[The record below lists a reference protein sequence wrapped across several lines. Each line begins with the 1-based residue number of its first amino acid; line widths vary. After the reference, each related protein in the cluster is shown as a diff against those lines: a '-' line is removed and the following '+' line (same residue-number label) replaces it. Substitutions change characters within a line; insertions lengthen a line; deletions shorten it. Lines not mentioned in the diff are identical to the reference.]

1 VNSAPRLGR
10 TRFNQFSSDAR
21 YTSGMSD
28 ASKPMFGIEFRKEK
42 ASGATRG
49 LRRLIVRFG
58 RKNDGAA
65 AVEFAI
71 VVVPFF
77 ALLFA
82 IIELAFV
89 FWAGQVLETAVQET
103 SRLVMTGQA
112 QKQNFDQVRFKTELC
127 ARVLGLFNCNSG
139 MLIDVRTSGAFA
151 TANLG
156 KPTFKADGKV
166 DDSGFQYQQG
176 GPGDIVVVRVMYEWP
191 LILRTFGLDLSDT
204 PSGRRLIMSA
214 VAFRNEPY
222 Q

>member
-1 VNSAPRLGR
+1 
-10 TRFNQFSSDAR
+10 
-21 YTSGMSD
+21 
-28 ASKPMFGIEFRKEK
+28 MFGISIRKTK
-42 ASGATRG
+42 ASGASRG
-49 LRRLIVRFG
+49 LRRLVVRFG

-89 FWAGQVLETAVQET
+89 FWAGQVLETAVHET
-103 SRLVMTGQA
+103 SRLIMTGQA
-112 QKQNFDQVRFKTELC
+112 QKQNFNKAKFQEELC
-127 ARVLGLFNCNSG
+127 KRVLGLFTCG
-139 MLIDVRTSGAFA
+139 PKMLIDVRTAGDFSG
-151 TANLG
+151 ANLG
-156 KPTFKADGKV
+156 KPTFKANGQV

-176 GPGDIVVVRVMYEWP
+176 GPGEIVVVRVMYEWD
-191 LILRTFGLDLSDT
+191 LILRTFGLDLADT
-204 PSGRRLIMSA
+204 PSGRRLMMSA

>member
-1 VNSAPRLGR
+1 LA
-10 TRFNQFSSDAR
+10 QAE
-21 YTSGMSD
+21 
-28 ASKPMFGIEFRKEK
+28 KMFGIEFRKEK

-49 LRRLIVRFG
+49 LRRLVVRFG

-71 VVVPFF
+71 VAVPFF
-77 ALLFA
+77 AILFA

-89 FWAGQVLETAVQET
+89 FWAGQVLETAVHDT

-112 QKQNFDQVRFKTELC
+112 QKQNFDQARFKTELC
-127 ARVLGLFNCNSG
+127 ARVLGLFSCDAG
-139 MLIDVRTSGAFA
+139 MIIDVRTSGAFA

-156 KPTFKADGKV
+156 KPAFKANGQV
-166 DDSGFQYQQG
+166 DDTGFQYQAG

-191 LILRTFGLDLSDT
+191 LFVRTFGLDLADT
-204 PSGRRLIMSA
+204 PSGRRLLMSA

>member
-1 VNSAPRLGR
+1 
-10 TRFNQFSSDAR
+10 
-21 YTSGMSD
+21 M
-28 ASKPMFGIEFRKEK
+28 MFGISLRREQ
-42 ASGATRG
+42 ASGARRG

-82 IIELAFV
+82 IIELALV
-89 FWAGQVLETAVQET
+89 FWAGQVLETAVYDT

-112 QKQNFDQVRFKTELC
+112 QKQNFDQARFKQELC
-127 ARVLGLFNCNSG
+127 NRVLGLFNCNTG

-151 TANLG
+151 SANLG
-156 KPTFKADGKV
+156 KPTFKANGQI
-166 DDSGFQYQQG
+166 DDTSFQYQIG

-191 LILRTFGLDLSDT
+191 LILRTFGLDLADT
-204 PSGRRLIMSA
+204 PGGRRLLMSA

>member
-1 VNSAPRLGR
+1 
-10 TRFNQFSSDAR
+10 
-21 YTSGMSD
+21 
-28 ASKPMFGIEFRKEK
+28 MFGIEFRREK
-42 ASGATRG
+42 ATGATRG

-77 ALLFA
+77 AMLFA

-89 FWAGQVLETAVQET
+89 FWAGQVLETAVNDT

-112 QKQNFDQVRFKTELC
+112 QKQNFDQARFKQELC
-127 ARVLGLFNCNSG
+127 ARVLGLFNCDTG
-139 MLIDVRTSGAFA
+139 MIIDVRTSNAFA
-151 TANLG
+151 SANLG
-156 KPTFKADGKV
+156 KPVYKPNGQV
-166 DDSGFQYQQG
+166 DDTGFQYQTG

-191 LILRTFGLDLSDT
+191 LILRTFGLDLADT
-204 PSGRRLIMSA
+204 PNGKRLLMSA

>member
-1 VNSAPRLGR
+1 
-10 TRFNQFSSDAR
+10 
-21 YTSGMSD
+21 M
-28 ASKPMFGIEFRKEK
+28 MFGISLRREK

-49 LRRLIVRFG
+49 LRRLIIRFG
-58 RKNDGAA
+58 RRNDGAA

-82 IIELAFV
+82 IIELALV
-89 FWAGQVLETAVQET
+89 FWASQVLETAVYDT

-112 QKQNFDQVRFKTELC
+112 QKQNFDLARFRQELC
-127 ARVLGLFNCNSG
+127 SRVLGLFTCNEEL
-139 MLIDVRTSGAFA
+139 MKIDVRTSGAFA
-151 TANLG
+151 SANLG
-156 KPTFKADGKV
+156 KPEFKDGKI
-166 DDSGFQYQQG
+166 DSSGFQYQTG

-191 LILRTFGLDLSDT
+191 LILRTFGLDLADT
-204 PSGRRLIMSA
+204 PSGRRLLMSA